1 MDYLLSREKTS
12 SERSNPLRARSILVD
27 CLISTDNLYLQ
38 LAGQDISFCNY
49 DLTLIALFN
58 F

>member
-1 MDYLLSREKTS
+1 L
-12 SERSNPLRARSILVD
+12 ID

-49 DLTLIALFN
+49 DLTLIALLSFKR
-58 F
+58 

>member
-12 SERSNPLRARSILVD
+12 IEASNPSRARSILID

-49 DLTLIALFN
+49 DLTLIALLSF
-58 F
+58 